1 MDEYVVF
8 KLSLNDVETYKN
20 DIVQLLRQSFLR
32 SFPNTSIGDDYY
44 DKRIKDLKE
53 YLINGN
59 TLVYAVADCSHL
71 IAFIWFFIKKNLDEK
86 VIHVT
91 HFVVHEG
98 YRGKGIGGN
107 LLKKVE
113 EYALENGINQIEL
126 LVSKENK
133 KSVEFYI
140 NRDFEIE
147 RYVMKKQL
155 SYDGESK

>member
-1 MDEYVVF
+1 M
-8 KLSLNDVETYKN
+8 LP
-20 DIVQLLRQSFLR
+20 ILLYMKG
-32 SFPNTSIGDDYY
+32 IG
-44 DKRIKDLKE
+44 
-53 YLINGN
+53 
-59 TLVYAVADCSHL
+59 
-71 IAFIWFFIKKNLDEK
+71 
-86 VIHVT
+86 
-91 HFVVHEG
+91 EG
-98 YRGKGIGGN
+98 GIGGN